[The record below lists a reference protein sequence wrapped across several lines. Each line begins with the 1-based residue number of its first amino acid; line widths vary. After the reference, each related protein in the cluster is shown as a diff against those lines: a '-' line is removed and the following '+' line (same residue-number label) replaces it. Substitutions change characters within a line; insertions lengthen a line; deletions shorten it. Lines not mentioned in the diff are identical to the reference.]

1 MGTDSP
7 SGTGAA
13 QGQARAEF
21 RVLGAF
27 EVRLHGRPLDL
38 GGPRIRTLLAL
49 LIANAGRVTGVD
61 TMADALWD
69 VDATPGTPR
78 TVRTYMS
85 RVRRSL
91 APVAEAL
98 GAADLI
104 ETRAAGYA
112 LRLDPVLVDAREFE
126 QLVTAGRT
134 ALAASDP
141 VTAADRLSRALAL
154 WRGDAYEDF
163 GGSVALLG
171 ETRRLHALRLG
182 AVEDRVDADLATGA
196 GEALIGELT
205 ALSER
210 HPGHERLWGQ
220 LMTALYRAGRQA
232 DALDAFSRARAV
244 LVDQFGLDPSPRL
257 AEIHRRI
264 LDNDV
269 RLLPV
274 ATAPARPVTVAAGR
288 NDLPGDIADFAGRE
302 PELSRLLSARD
313 GVAHTAPTAVVIE
326 AIDGMAGIGKTTLAI
341 HAAHRLAGQ
350 YRDAQLFI
358 DLHGHT
364 SGQAPVTPAAALD
377 TLLRALGVAA
387 DRIPVDP
394 DARSALWRAE
404 LAGRSM
410 LVVLDNAADAAQVR
424 PLLPGSA
431 RALLLITSRRR
442 LVGLE
447 AAHTLSLDVL
457 PETTA
462 VDLFAGVVA
471 DDRPATEPGAV
482 LDVVELC
489 GHLPLAIRIAAAR
502 LRTRPAW
509 TVAHLADRLRQA
521 GRALAE
527 LSAGDRSVAAAFA
540 LSYEHLD
547 AAQQRM
553 FRLLGLNPGPD
564 IDVPAAAALAA
575 VSPFEAERL
584 LESLVDDHLLQQPVT
599 GRFRF
604 HDLVRQHAQTTAHT
618 EEPEPGRRTA
628 LRRLIG
634 FHLHTGH
641 RGSRLLDQ
649 QHPPIEVGEPPEGCV
664 PAPLADDGAAMT
676 WFDVNHECVLAARKA
691 AEDAGWD
698 TCVWQLAWTLDN
710 FHYRRGHLQAN
721 ITSWLAGLAAAE
733 RLEDLAVQARAH
745 RRLGLVYGPFGQAS
759 EALHHLNRS
768 LTLAKEI
775 RDTLGQAGVHFVLA
789 LHWTHEKDDERAL
802 GHAMSAL
809 ELYRTLE
816 DGKWEAR
823 AYSLIGAC
831 LSRLGRHEEARGH
844 AESGLALCRE
854 REDVYGEADALDSL
868 ATIAAET
875 GRYGE
880 ALGQSHQALTLWR
893 HLDNTY
899 RQAGTL
905 AAMGDAHHA
914 LGHPGQAREAWQQ
927 SIDLYRARGLHP
939 AADEVEK
946 RAANS
951 GCARAS
957 APPPPGPPT

>member
-1 MGTDSP
+1 MDDRP
-7 SGTGAA
+7 
-13 QGQARAEF
+13 EF
-21 RVLGAF
+21 RVLGPF
-27 EVRLHGRPLDL
+27 EVLVHGRPLDL

-91 APVAEAL
+91 APVA
-98 GAADLI
+98 GDLI

-112 LRLDPVLVDAREFE
+112 LRLDAVLLDAREFE
-126 QLVTAGRT
+126 RLATAGRA
-134 ALAASDP
+134 ALAADP

-163 GGSVALLG
+163 AGTVALLA
-171 ETRRLHALRLG
+171 ETRRLQALRLG
-182 AVEDRVDADLATGA
+182 ALEDRIDADLATGA
-196 GEALIGELT
+196 GEALVGELT
-205 ALSER
+205 ALSDR

-232 DALDAFSRARAV
+232 DALDAFTRARAV
-244 LVDQFGLDPSPRL
+244 LVDRFGLDPSPRL
-257 AEIHRRI
+257 AGIHRRI
-264 LDNDV
+264 LDNDPT
-269 RLLPV
+269 LF
-274 ATAPARPVTVAAGR
+274 PARPVTTRPAAAVR

-302 PELSRLLSARD
+302 TELSRLLSARD
-313 GVAHTAPTAVVIE
+313 GVTHSAPTAVVIE

-341 HAAHRLAGQ
+341 HAAHRLAGH

-364 SGQAPVTPAAALD
+364 SGQAPATPAAALD

-387 DRIPVDP
+387 DRIPREP
-394 DARSALWRAE
+394 DARAALWRAE
-404 LAGRSM
+404 LAGRAV

-424 PLLPGSA
+424 PLLPGSPGT
-431 RALLLITSRRR
+431 LLLITSRRR

-447 AAHTLSLDVL
+447 AAHILSLDVL
-457 PETTA
+457 PEDTA
-462 VDLFAGVVA
+462 VALFGGIVG
-471 DDRPATEPGAV
+471 DDRPAAEAGAV
-482 LDVVELC
+482 REVVALC
-489 GHLPLAIRIAAAR
+489 GYLPLAIRIAAAR

-521 GRALAE
+521 GRPLAE

-540 LSYEHLD
+540 LSYGHLD

-575 VSPFEAERL
+575 VTPAEAERL

-604 HDLVRQHAQTTAHT
+604 HDLVRQHAQTTAPAD
-618 EEPEPGRRTA
+618 EPEPARTEA
-628 LRRLIG
+628 LRRLVA
-634 FHLHTGH
+634 FLLHTGH

-649 QHPPIEVGEPPEGCV
+649 QHPPIDVGEPPPGCV
-664 PAPLADDGAAMT
+664 PAPLADDTAAMA
-676 WFDVNHECVLAARKA
+676 WFDGNHQCVLAARQA

-698 TCVWQLAWTLDN
+698 TWVWQLAWTLDN
-710 FHYRRGHLQAN
+710 FHYRRGHLQPN

-733 RLEDLAVQARAH
+733 RLGDVAVQARAH
-745 RRLGLVYGPFGQAS
+745 RRLGLVYGPFGMPA

-768 LTLAKEI
+768 LALAGEI
-775 RDTLGQAGVHFVLA
+775 GDTLGQAGVHFVLA

-802 GHAMSAL
+802 EHATSAQ
-809 ELYRTLE
+809 ELYGVLE

-823 AYSLIGAC
+823 AFSLIGAC
-831 LSRLGRHEEARGH
+831 LSRLGRHEEARCQ
-844 AESGLALCRE
+844 AEAGLARCLE
-854 REDVYGEADALDSL
+854 GNDVYGQADALDSL
-868 ATIAAET
+868 AAIAAET
-875 GRYGE
+875 GDHDE
-880 ALGQSHQALTLWR
+880 ALDRSRQALSLWR

-899 RQAGTL
+899 RQAATL
-905 AAMGDAHHA
+905 AAMGDAHQG
-914 LGHPGQAREAWQQ
+914 LGHPDQAREAWQQ
-927 SIDLYRARGLHP
+927 AIALYRAGNLHP
-939 AADEVEK
+939 AADEIEK
-946 RAANS
+946 RAANWS
-951 GCARAS
+951 RTGDI
-957 APPPPGPPT
+957 G

>member
-1 MGTDSP
+1 MGTDDP
-7 SGTGAA
+7 SETRAA
-13 QGQARAEF
+13 QGQARPEF

-27 EVRLHGRPLDL
+27 EVRLRGRPLDL

-98 GAADLI
+98 GVADLL

-112 LRLDPVLVDAREFE
+112 LKLDPALVDAREFE
-126 QLVTAGRT
+126 ALVTAGRT
-134 ALAASDP
+134 ALVASDP
-141 VTAADRLSRALAL
+141 VTAAEKLSRGLAL

-163 GGSVALLG
+163 AGSVALQA

-205 ALSER
+205 ALSEQ
-210 HPGHERLWGQ
+210 HPGHERLWEQ

-232 DALDAFSRARAV
+232 DALDAFTRARAV

-257 AEIHRRI
+257 SEIHRRI
-264 LDNDV
+264 LDNDP
-269 RLLPV
+269 RLLPT
-274 ATAPARPVTVAAGR
+274 ATAPARPVVVAAGR

-302 PELSRLLSARD
+302 PELSRLLSVRD
-313 GVAHTAPTAVVIE
+313 GLAHTAPTAVVIE

-350 YRDAQLFI
+350 YGDAQLFI

-364 SGQAPVTPAAALD
+364 TGQEPVTPAAALD

-387 DRIPVDP
+387 DRIPLDP
-394 DARSALWRAE
+394 DARAALWRAE

-431 RALLLITSRRR
+431 RTLLLITSRRR

-462 VDLFAGVVA
+462 VALFAGIVG
-471 DDRPATEPGAV
+471 DDRPAAEAGAV
-482 LDVVELC
+482 RDVVELC

-540 LSYEHLD
+540 LSYGHLD

-564 IDVPAAAALAA
+564 IDVPAAAALAD
-575 VSPFEAERL
+575 VTPGEAEQL

-604 HDLVRQHAQTTAHT
+604 HDLVRQHAHTTAQT
-618 EEPEPGRRTA
+618 DEPEPGRRA
-628 LRRLIG
+628 AMRRLVG
-634 FHLHTGH
+634 FYLHTGH

-649 QHPPIEVGEPPEGCV
+649 QHPPIAVGEPPEGCV
-664 PAPLADDGAAMT
+664 PAPLPDDAAAMT
-676 WFDVNHECVLAARKA
+676 WFDVNHHCVLAARQA

-745 RRLGLVYGPFGQAS
+745 RRLGLVYGPFGQAA

-802 GHAMSAL
+802 GHATSAL
-809 ELYRTLE
+809 ELYGALE
-816 DGKWEAR
+816 DRKWEAR
-823 AYSLIGAC
+823 AFSLIGAC
-831 LSRLGRHEEARGH
+831 LSRLGRHDEARGH
-844 AESGLALCRE
+844 AESGLVLCRE
-854 REDVYGEADALDSL
+854 RADVYGEADALDSL

-875 GRYGE
+875 GRPAE
-880 ALGQSHQALTLWR
+880 ALGQSHQALSLWR

-914 LGHPGQAREAWQQ
+914 LGHPAQARDAWQR

-951 GCARAS
+951 GCARA
-957 APPPPGPPT
+957 AQPGC

>member
-1 MGTDSP
+1 MGKDDP
-7 SGTGAA
+7 SETRTA
-13 QGQARAEF
+13 QGPAGPEF

-27 EVRLHGRPLDL
+27 EVRLRGRPLDL

-78 TVRTYMS
+78 TVRTYLS

-98 GAADLI
+98 GTADLI

-112 LRLDPVLVDAREFE
+112 LRLAPELVDAREFE
-126 QLVTAGRT
+126 RLVTAGRT
-134 ALAASDP
+134 ALAAGDP
-141 VTAADRLSRALAL
+141 VTAAEQLSRGLAL

-163 GGSVALLG
+163 AGSVALLA

-220 LMTALYRAGRQA
+220 LMTALYRGGRQA
-232 DALDAFSRARAV
+232 DALDAFSRARTV

-257 AEIHRRI
+257 TEIHRRV
-264 LDNDV
+264 LDNDP
-269 RLLPV
+269 RLLPA
-274 ATAPARPVTVAAGR
+274 ATVSATGPARPVVAGR

-302 PELSRLLSARD
+302 AELSRLLSARD

-350 YRDAQLFI
+350 YGDAQLFI

-364 SGQAPVTPAAALD
+364 SGQEPVTPAAALD

-387 DRIPVDP
+387 EKIPLDP
-394 DARSALWRAE
+394 EARAALWRAE

-431 RALLLITSRRR
+431 RTLLLITSRRR
-442 LVGLE
+442 LIGLE

-457 PETTA
+457 PEATA
-462 VDLFAGVVA
+462 VELFAGVVA
-471 DDRPATEPGAV
+471 DDRPAAEAAAV
-482 LDVVELC
+482 RDVVALC

-521 GRALAE
+521 GRPLAE

-540 LSYEHLD
+540 LSYGHLD
-547 AAQQRM
+547 VAQRRM

-604 HDLVRQHAQTTAHT
+604 HDLVRQHAQTTAQI
-618 EEPEPGRRTA
+618 EEPEPERRAA
-628 LRRLIG
+628 LRRLVG

-649 QHPPIEVGEPPEGCV
+649 QHPPIDVGEPPEGCV
-664 PAPLADDGAAMT
+664 PAPLADDAAAMT
-676 WFDVNHECVLAARKA
+676 WFDVNHQCVLAARQA

-745 RRLGLVYGPFGQAS
+745 RRLGLVYGPFGQPA

-802 GHAMSAL
+802 GHAFSAL
-809 ELYRTLE
+809 DLYRGLA

-823 AYSLIGAC
+823 AFSLIGAC
-831 LSRLGRHEEARGH
+831 LSRLGRHDEARGH

-854 REDVYGEADALDSL
+854 RHDVYGEADALDSL

-875 GRYGE
+875 GRPAE
-880 ALGQSHQALTLWR
+880 SLGQSHQALSLWR

-905 AAMGDAHHA
+905 AVMGDAYHA
-914 LGHPGQAREAWQQ
+914 LGRADEAREAWQQ

-951 GCARAS
+951 GCVRRS
-957 APPPPGPPT
+957 

>member
-1 MGTDSP
+1 MDDPAGE
-7 SGTGAA
+7 AA
-13 QGQARAEF
+13 EERARPEF
-21 RVLGAF
+21 RVLGPF
-27 EVRLHGRPLDL
+27 EVLVHGRPLDL

-91 APVAEAL
+91 APVA
-98 GAADLI
+98 ADLI
-104 ETRAAGYA
+104 ETRAAGYV
-112 LRLDPVLVDAREFE
+112 LRLEPALLDAREFE
-126 QLVTAGRT
+126 RLAAAGRA
-134 ALAASDP
+134 ALAADP
-141 VTAADRLSRALAL
+141 VTASDLLTRALAR

-163 GGSVALLG
+163 AGTVALLA
-171 ETRRLHALRLG
+171 ETRRLQALRLG
-182 AVEDRVDADLATGA
+182 ALEDRVDADLATGA

-205 ALSER
+205 ALTDR

-232 DALDAFSRARAV
+232 DALDAFTRARTV
-244 LVDQFGLDPSPRL
+244 LVDRFGLDPSPRL
-257 AEIHRRI
+257 AGIHRRI
-264 LDNDV
+264 LDNDPA
-269 RLLPV
+269 LF
-274 ATAPARPVTVAAGR
+274 PARPVAVRPAGAVR

-302 PELSRLLSARD
+302 TELSRLLSAPG
-313 GVAHTAPTAVVIE
+313 GVAHSAPTAVVIE

-341 HAAHRLAGQ
+341 HAAHRLAGR

-364 SGQAPVTPAAALD
+364 CGQAPTTPAAALD

-387 DRIPVDP
+387 DRIPREP
-394 DARSALWRAE
+394 DARAALWRAE
-404 LAGRSM
+404 LAGRSI

-424 PLLPGSA
+424 PLLPGSPGT
-431 RALLLITSRRR
+431 LMLITSRRR

-447 AAHTLSLDVL
+447 AAHILSLDVL
-457 PETTA
+457 PEATA
-462 VDLFAGVVA
+462 IALFSGIVA
-471 DDRPATEPGAV
+471 DDRAAAEADAV
-482 LDVVELC
+482 RDVVALC

-521 GRALAE
+521 GRPLAE

-540 LSYEHLD
+540 LSYAHLD

-575 VSPFEAERL
+575 VPAAEAERL

-604 HDLVRQHAQTTAHT
+604 HDLVRQHAQATVQAD
-618 EEPEPGRRTA
+618 EPEPARTAA
-628 LRRLIG
+628 LRRLVA

-649 QHPPIEVGEPPEGCV
+649 QHPPIDVGEPPPGCV
-664 PAPLADDGAAMT
+664 PAPLADDTAAMT
-676 WFDVNHECVLAARKA
+676 WFDGNHQCVLAARQA

-698 TCVWQLAWTLDN
+698 TWVWQLAWTLDN
-710 FHYRRGHLQAN
+710 FHYRRGHLQPN

-733 RLEDLAVQARAH
+733 RLGDVAVQARAH
-745 RRLGLVYGPFGQAS
+745 RRLGLVYGPFGMPA

-768 LTLAKEI
+768 LALAGEI
-775 RDTLGQAGVHFVLA
+775 GDTLGQAGVHFVLA
-789 LHWTHEKDDERAL
+789 LHWTNEKDDERAL
-802 GHAMSAL
+802 EHATSAQ
-809 ELYRTLE
+809 ELYSALE

-823 AYSLIGAC
+823 AFSLIGAC
-831 LSRLGRHEEARGH
+831 LSRLGRHEEARTH
-844 AESGLALCRE
+844 AEAGLARCRE
-854 REDVYGEADALDSL
+854 SNDVYGQADALDSL
-868 ATIAAET
+868 AAIAADT
-875 GRYGE
+875 GRHDE
-880 ALGQSHQALTLWR
+880 ALDRSRQALSLWR

-899 RQAGTL
+899 RQAATF
-905 AAMGDAHHA
+905 AAMGDAHQS
-914 LGHPGQAREAWQQ
+914 LGHADQAREAWQEA
-927 SIDLYRARGLHP
+927 ITLYRAGNLHP

-946 RAANS
+946 RAANWS
-951 GCARAS
+951 RT
-957 APPPPGPPT
+957 PTGNV

>member
-1 MGTDSP
+1 MRTDDP
-7 SGTGAA
+7 AGKPA
-13 QGQARAEF
+13 QGRERPEF
-21 RVLGAF
+21 RVLGPF
-27 EVRLHGRPLDL
+27 EVLVHGRPLDL

-49 LIANAGRVTGVD
+49 LIANAGRVISVD

-85 RVRRSL
+85 RLRRSL
-91 APVAEAL
+91 APV
-98 GAADLI
+98 GSDLI
-104 ETRAAGYA
+104 ETRAAGYV
-112 LRLDPVLVDAREFE
+112 LRLEPALLDAREFE
-126 QLVTAGRT
+126 RLVTAGRT
-134 ALAASDP
+134 ALAAADP

-163 GGSVALLG
+163 SGTAALLA
-171 ETRRLHALRLG
+171 ETRRLRALRLG
-182 AVEDRVDADLATGA
+182 ALEDRIDADLATGA

-205 ALSER
+205 ALSDR

-232 DALDAFSRARAV
+232 DALDTFARARVV
-244 LVDQFGLDPSPRL
+244 LVDRFGLDPTPRL
-257 AEIHRRI
+257 TGLHRRI
-264 LDNDV
+264 LDNDP
-269 RLLPV
+269 RLFPPP
-274 ATAPARPVTVAAGR
+274 PARPVTARPAGTIR

-313 GVAHTAPTAVVIE
+313 GVVHAAPTAVVIE

-341 HAAHRLAGQ
+341 HAAHRLAGH

-364 SGQAPVTPAAALD
+364 SGQAPITPAAALD

-387 DRIPVDP
+387 DRIPLEP
-394 DARSALWRAE
+394 DARAALWRAE
-404 LAGRSM
+404 LSGRSVV
-410 LVVLDNAADAAQVR
+410 VVLDNAADAAQVR
-424 PLLPGSA
+424 PLLPGSPGT
-431 RALLLITSRRR
+431 LLLITSRRR

-457 PETTA
+457 PEATA
-462 VDLFAGVVA
+462 VALFSGIVA
-471 DDRPATEPGAV
+471 DDRPAAEAAAV
-482 LDVVELC
+482 RDVVALC

-509 TVAHLADRLRQA
+509 TVAHLADRLHQA
-521 GRALAE
+521 GRPLAE

-547 AAQQRM
+547 AAGQRM

-575 VSPFEAERL
+575 AAPAEIERL

-604 HDLVRQHAQTTAHT
+604 HDLVRQHAQATALAD
-618 EEPEPGRRTA
+618 EPAPARTAA
-628 LRRLIG
+628 LRRLVG

-649 QHPPIEVGEPPEGCV
+649 QHPPIDVGEPPPGCV
-664 PAPLADDGAAMT
+664 PAPLPDDTAAMT
-676 WFDVNHECVLAARKA
+676 WFDGNHQCVLAARQA

-698 TCVWQLAWTLDN
+698 TWVWQLAWTLDN

-733 RLEDLAVQARAH
+733 RLGDVAVQARAH
-745 RRLGLVYGPFGQAS
+745 RRLGLVYGPFGMPA
-759 EALHHLNRS
+759 EALPHLNRS
-768 LTLAKEI
+768 LALAGEI
-775 RDTLGQAGVHFVLA
+775 GDTLGQAGVHFVLA
-789 LHWTHEKDDERAL
+789 LHWTNEKDDERAL
-802 GHAMSAL
+802 EHATSAQ
-809 ELYRTLE
+809 ELYGVLE

-823 AYSLIGAC
+823 AFALIGAC
-831 LSRLGRHEEARGH
+831 LSRLGRHEEARSH

-854 REDVYGEADALDSL
+854 SNDVYGQADALDSL
-868 ATIAAET
+868 AAIARET
-875 GRYGE
+875 GHHGE
-880 ALGQSHQALTLWR
+880 ALEQSRRALSLWR

-905 AAMGDAHHA
+905 AAMGDAHQA
-914 LGHPGQAREAWQQ
+914 RGHPDQALEAWHQA
-927 SIDLYRARGLHP
+927 IDLYRAGNLHP
-939 AADEVEK
+939 AADEIEK
-946 RAANS
+946 RAAN
-951 GCARAS
+951 AEV
-957 APPPPGPPT
+957 

>member
-1 MGTDSP
+1 MWTDDPAGGT
-7 SGTGAA
+7 A
-13 QGQARAEF
+13 QGQERPEF
-21 RVLGAF
+21 RVLGPF
-27 EVRLHGRPLDL
+27 EVLVHGRPLDL

-49 LIANAGRVTGVD
+49 LIANAGRVISVD
-61 TMADALWD
+61 TMASALWD

-85 RVRRSL
+85 RLRRSL
-91 APVAEAL
+91 APGAAL
-98 GAADLI
+98 GGGDLI

-112 LRLDPVLVDAREFE
+112 LRLEPALLDAREFE
-126 QLVTAGRT
+126 RLVTAGRT
-134 ALAASDP
+134 ALAADP

-163 GGSVALLG
+163 SGTAALLA
-171 ETRRLHALRLG
+171 ETRRLQALRLG
-182 AVEDRVDADLATGA
+182 ALQDRIDADLATGA

-205 ALSER
+205 ALSDR

-232 DALDAFSRARAV
+232 DALDTFARARVV
-244 LVDQFGLDPSPRL
+244 LVERFGLDPTPRL
-257 AEIHRRI
+257 TGLHHRI
-264 LDNDV
+264 LDNDP
-269 RLLPV
+269 RLFP
-274 ATAPARPVTVAAGR
+274 PSPSRPVTGRPAGTIR
-288 NDLPGDIADFAGRE
+288 NDLPGDIADFTGRE

-313 GVAHTAPTAVVIE
+313 GVVHTAPTAVVIE

-341 HAAHRLAGQ
+341 HAAHRLAGH

-364 SGQAPVTPAAALD
+364 SGQAPITPAAALD

-387 DRIPVDP
+387 DRIPLEP
-394 DARSALWRAE
+394 DARAALWRAE
-404 LAGRSM
+404 LAGRSVV
-410 LVVLDNAADAAQVR
+410 VVLDNAADAAQVR
-424 PLLPGSA
+424 PLLPGSPGT
-431 RALLLITSRRR
+431 LLLITSRRR

-447 AAHTLSLDVL
+447 AAHILSLDVL
-457 PETTA
+457 PEATA
-462 VDLFAGVVA
+462 VALFSGIVA
-471 DDRPATEPGAV
+471 DDRPAAEAAAV
-482 LDVVELC
+482 RDVVALC

-521 GRALAE
+521 GRPLAE

-547 AAQQRM
+547 EAGQRM

-575 VSPFEAERL
+575 VAPAEAERL
-584 LESLVDDHLLQQPVT
+584 LESLVDDHLLQQPAT

-604 HDLVRQHAQTTAHT
+604 HDLVRQHAQATALAD
-618 EEPEPGRRTA
+618 EPAPARTAA
-628 LRRLIG
+628 LRRLVG

-649 QHPPIEVGEPPEGCV
+649 QHPPIDVGEPPPGCV
-664 PAPLADDGAAMT
+664 PAPLPDDTAAMT
-676 WFDVNHECVLAARKA
+676 WFDGNHQCVLAARQA

-698 TCVWQLAWTLDN
+698 TWVWQLAWTLDN

-733 RLEDLAVQARAH
+733 RLGDVAVQARAH
-745 RRLGLVYGPFGQAS
+745 RRLGLVYGPFGMPA
-759 EALHHLNRS
+759 EALPHLNRS
-768 LTLAKEI
+768 LALAGEI
-775 RDTLGQAGVHFVLA
+775 GDTLGQAGVHFVLA
-789 LHWTHEKDDERAL
+789 LHWTNEKDDERAL
-802 GHAMSAL
+802 EHATSAQ
-809 ELYRTLE
+809 ELYGVLD

-823 AYSLIGAC
+823 AFALIGAC
-831 LSRLGRHEEARGH
+831 LSRLGRHEEARSH

-854 REDVYGEADALDSL
+854 SNDVYGQADALDSL
-868 ATIAAET
+868 AAIARET
-875 GRYGE
+875 GHHGE
-880 ALGQSHQALTLWR
+880 ALEQSRRALSLWR

-905 AAMGDAHHA
+905 AAMGDAHQA
-914 LGHPGQAREAWQQ
+914 QGHPDQALEAWHQAL
-927 SIDLYRARGLHP
+927 DLYRAGNLHP
-939 AADEVEK
+939 AADEIEK
-946 RAANS
+946 RAANAE
-951 GCARAS
+951 G
-957 APPPPGPPT
+957 